1 MWTTDRD
8 FLAGMIRGGDEISV
22 DENFIGTCINEYI
35 LAVNTIYWLLS
46 AWVGEGLQRRAFRG
60 QLEA

>member
-1 MWTTDRD
+1 
-8 FLAGMIRGGDEISV
+8 MIRGGDEISV

-46 AWVGEGLQRRAFRG
+46 AWVGEGLQRRALRG